1 MEADEVIFMEADEVI
16 FMEADE
22 VIFME
27 ADEAEP
33 LDIGSQAEPGN
44 QLYHSDTTGND
55 INYWRVLLVN
65 PPLPYWVI
73 DRPYIL
79 IFLLIRLTTLF

>member
-1 MEADEVIFMEADEVI
+1 
-16 FMEADE
+16 
-22 VIFME
+22 ME

-44 QLYHSDTTGND
+44 LLYHSDTTGND

-73 DRPYIL
+73 DQTGYSNYFKPQANNT
-79 IFLLIRLTTLF
+79 FLTFCAMFCQSKFIAAYS